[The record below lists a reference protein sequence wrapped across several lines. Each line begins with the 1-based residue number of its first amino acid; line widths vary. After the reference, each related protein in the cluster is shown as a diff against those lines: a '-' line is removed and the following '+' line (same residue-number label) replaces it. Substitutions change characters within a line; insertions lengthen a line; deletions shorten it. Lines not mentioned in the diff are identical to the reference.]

1 MKVEIINPKQVEN
14 LYRNHGEFACICY
27 DTPKKYAEQ
36 VGKSCSDT
44 NHRSGSRCE
53 YIKFEI
59 TGDRGTLEQFMR
71 HEIGV
76 RYDEIDKYQ
85 YQDRIDLVI
94 DVNAC
99 NNVKNM
105 QSFRYVLMDD
115 FDYTIPDELNSC
127 PEALEIYKGT
137 MDLINA
143 DRKAIR
149 ELLMERGIDS
159 DRAVEIANF
168 LLPRATNLVLT
179 IGFTPEALIQFMW
192 KRLCTRAQPEAQK
205 LARLMKDAVK
215 AVHADFA
222 KELKPQCQHYLW
234 CPEGKRCCGAAFTKE
249 ELIKELERL
258 RGLEK

>member
-1 MKVEIINPKQVEN
+1 MKVEIINPEQVAD
-14 LYRNHGEFACICY
+14 LYKNHGEFACTCY
-27 DTPKKYAEQ
+27 DTPKKYAER

-85 YQDRIDLVI
+85 YQDRIDMIV
-94 DVNAC
+94 DVNPC
-99 NNVKNM
+99 NIVKNM
-105 QSFRYVLMDD
+105 QSFRYVVMDN
-115 FDYTIPDELNSC
+115 FDYTIPDELNTC
-127 PEALEIYKGT
+127 PEALDVYNTT
-137 MDLINA
+137 MCIINSN
-143 DRKAIR
+143 RKRIR
-149 ELLMERGIDS
+149 ELLLERGIDK
-159 DRAVEIANF
+159 DRVVEIANF

-205 LARLMKDAVK
+205 LARLMKEAVK
-215 AVHADFA
+215 VVHADFA
-222 KELKPQCQHYLW
+222 KELKPQCQHLLW
-234 CPEGKRCCGAAFTKE
+234 CPEKKRCCGAAPTREQLAE
-249 ELIKELERL
+249 EIARF

>member
-1 MKVEIINPKQVEN
+1 MKVEIINPEQVAD
-14 LYRNHGEFACICY
+14 LYKNHGEFACTCY
-27 DTPKKYAEQ
+27 DTPKKYAER

-53 YIKFEI
+53 SIKFEI

-94 DVNAC
+94 DVNPC
-99 NNVKNM
+99 NIVKNM

-115 FDYTIPDELNSC
+115 FDYTIPDELNTC
-127 PEALEIYKGT
+127 PPALAIYTEA
-137 MDLINA
+137 MQRINS
-143 DRKAIR
+143 DRKDIR
-149 ELLMERGIDS
+149 ILLEERGIDS

-168 LLPRATNLVLT
+168 LLPRATNLTLT

-205 LARLMKDAVK
+205 LAHLMKDAVK
-215 AVHADFA
+215 RVHEDFA
-222 KELKPQCQHYLW
+222 KELKPQCQHLLW
-234 CPEGKRCCGAAFTKE
+234 CPEKKRCCGAAPTKE
-249 ELIKELERL
+249 ALREELARL
-258 RGLEK
+258 RGLDK

>member
-1 MKVEIINPKQVEN
+1 MNVKIINPEQVAD
-14 LYRNHGEFACICY
+14 LYKNHGQFACTCY
-27 DTPKKYAEQ
+27 GTPEKYAER
-36 VGKSCSDT
+36 VGDSCSET

-53 YIKFEI
+53 YIKFQI

-85 YQDRIDLVI
+85 YQDRIDMVV
-94 DVNAC
+94 DVNPC
-99 NNVKNM
+99 NIVKNM
-105 QSFRYVLMDD
+105 QSFRYVLMDN
-115 FDYTIPDELNSC
+115 FEYTTPAEIGECQAARDIYDVTMVNIN
-127 PEALEIYKGT
+127 EA
-137 MDLINA
+137 
-143 DRKAIR
+143 RKNIR
-149 ELLMERGIDS
+149 TLLMENGVEKS
-159 DRAVEIANF
+159 RAVECANF

-192 KRLCTRAQPEAQK
+192 KRLCARAQPEAQK

-215 AVHADFA
+215 EVHPDFA

-234 CPEGKRCCGAAFTKE
+234 CPEKERCCGAAPTKE
-249 ELIKELERL
+249 QLVEELARL

>member
-1 MKVEIINPKQVEN
+1 MKVEIINPEQVAD
-14 LYRNHGEFACICY
+14 LYKNHGEFACTCY
-27 DTPKKYAEQ
+27 DTPKNYAER
-36 VGKSCSDT
+36 VGKSCSET

-85 YQDRIDLVI
+85 YQDRIDLVL
-94 DVNAC
+94 DVNPC
-99 NNVKNM
+99 NVVKNM

-115 FDYTIPDELNSC
+115 FDYTIPDELNTC
-127 PEALEIYKGT
+127 PEALGIYKLT
-137 MDLINA
+137 MLRIND

-149 ELLMERGIDS
+149 ELLEERGIDS
-159 DRAVEIANF
+159 ARSVEIANF

-192 KRLCTRAQPEAQK
+192 KRLCKRAQPEAQK
-205 LARLMKDAVK
+205 LARLMKEAVK
-215 AVHADFA
+215 NIHAEFA

-234 CPEGKRCCGAAFTKE
+234 CPEKGRSCGAAPTKE
-249 ELIKELERL
+249 ELREELMRL
-258 RGLEK
+258 KGLEK

>member
-1 MKVEIINPKQVEN
+1 MKVEIINPEQVAD
-14 LYRNHGEFACICY
+14 LYKNHGEFACTCY
-27 DTPKKYAEQ
+27 DTPKKYAER

-53 YIKFEI
+53 YIKFQI

-85 YQDRIDLVI
+85 YQDRIDLLI
-94 DVNAC
+94 DVNPC
-99 NNVKNM
+99 NIVKNM
-105 QSFRYVLMDD
+105 QSFRYVLMDN
-115 FDYTIPDELNSC
+115 FDYTIPDEVNDC
-127 PEALEIYKGT
+127 PAALVIYTEA
-137 MDLINA
+137 MQRING

-149 ELLMERGIDS
+149 KLMMERGVDKN
-159 DRAVEIANF
+159 RAMEIANF

-192 KRLCTRAQPEAQK
+192 KRLCKRAQPEAQK
-205 LARLMKDAVK
+205 LAQLMKEAVK
-215 AVHADFA
+215 AIHADFA

-234 CPEGKRCCGAAFTKE
+234 CPEKDRCCGAAPTKE
-249 ELIKELERL
+249 QLVEELARL